1 MAKSSSGSQLTATIE
16 RKFFYRDGM
25 RSSLKV
31 TLASIGLNVILAAML
46 FWSISNKPE
55 PRYFATNNAG
65 GIIELK
71 ALNLPIKTKQGL
83 LTWTS
88 KAVTE
93 SYNYD
98 FAKYR
103 DQLQGL
109 SIYYSKKGHEAYI
122 DKLNSNGIL
131 DTIKSSQFIV
141 AAVPNGAPVVDA
153 EAVVQGVYSWK
164 VTVPVLVTYTGKE
177 SATRKKLVQVIVRRA
192 STLEKPDGLEIDS
205 FVENSAPD

>member
-1 MAKSSSGSQLTATIE
+1 MAKSSSNGQLSATLE

-25 RSSLKV
+25 RSAFKITML
-31 TLASIGLNVILAAML
+31 SIGLNVALASML
-46 FWSISNKPE
+46 FYSITNKPE

-83 LTWTS
+83 LTWAS

-98 FAKYR
+98 FAKYQ
-103 DQLQGL
+103 DQIQGM
-109 SIYYSKKGHEAYI
+109 SVYYSKEGHDAYV
-122 DKLNSNGIL
+122 DKLNSNGVL
-131 DTIKSSQFIV
+131 DTIKKNQLIV
-141 AAVPNGAPVVDA
+141 SAVPSGAPVVDA
-153 EAVVQGVYSWK
+153 EAVVDGIYSWK

-177 SATRKKLVQVIVRRA
+177 SATRKKMVQIVVRRA
-192 STLEKPDGLEIDS
+192 STLEKPDGLEIHS
-205 FVENSAPD
+205 FVESSAGN